1 MAENDSKFKFIGEN
15 LPVRILF
22 LCSRILPQ
30 IRSGTDLRVQS
41 QIASSVKLAPTA
53 VFSIEHSKAQPVP
66 GVEIWSSGD
75 SDKKTANFR
84 NTKFI
89 SELISDNAGPYQHR
103 YNESTASKLRQFL
116 NEFEPDHIIVSKL
129 DQTVYLEILEN
140 YKKAKLILDLDES
153 SLQILQSIGPIIS
166 NRVAR
171 LLNTK
176 IYKMICAY
184 ESRILPRFSQ
194 IWVSSE
200 IEVARIKNQYGLQI
214 PVVNIPNSIDFK
226 QYAPESV
233 HKIPKQIIF
242 PANFGHYP
250 NEDAAKFMAN
260 QIIPIMKGFRF
271 QFVGSAMPKWMQELS
286 IKNLEIISSVP
297 SMAPF
302 IQKAGIMFIPLRA
315 GAGTRLKALEAF
327 ACKTP
332 VVSTRIGIEGLG
344 VEDRKHVLLAE
355 TPEEFANVTSELIS
369 KPDLYN
375 HLAESAYE
383 YGLDRFSYETIFQL
397 IKNELQV

>member
-1 MAENDSKFKFIGEN
+1 M
-15 LPVRILF
+15 RILF

-41 QIASSVKLAPTA
+41 QIASLVRLGPTA

-75 SDKKTANFR
+75 SDQKTADFR

-89 SELISDNAGPYQHR
+89 SELISGSSEPYKHR
-103 YNESTASKLRQFL
+103 YNDSTATKLRQVLEKFQ
-116 NEFEPDHIIVSKL
+116 PDHIIVSKL

-140 YKKAKLILDLDES
+140 YMKAKLILDLDES
-153 SLQILQSIGPIIS
+153 SLQILNSIGPIIS

-176 IYKMICAY
+176 IYEMVCAY
-184 ESRILPRFSQ
+184 ESKILPHFSQ

-200 IEVARIKNQYGLQI
+200 IEVARINNQYGLHL

-226 QYAPESV
+226 QYSPTIVE
-233 HKIPKQIIF
+233 KIANQVIF

-250 NEDAAKFMAN
+250 NEEAARFMAD
-260 QIIPIMKGFRF
+260 QIIPIMKGFKF
-271 QFVGSAMPKWMQELS
+271 QFVGSAMPKWLQKLRIE
-286 IKNLEIISSVP
+286 NLEVIGNVP
-297 SMAPF
+297 SMAPY

-332 VVSTRIGIEGLG
+332 VISTRIGIEGLG

-355 TPEEFANVTSELIS
+355 TPEEFANVTAELIS
-369 KPDLYN
+369 KPDLYA
-375 HLAESAYE
+375 HLAGSAYK
-383 YGLDRFSYETIFQL
+383 YGLDRFSYETVFQL
-397 IKNELQV
+397 IKNELQQ